1 MNERKVHRFFP
12 HIVFQNDQDGD
23 GLDVGPDGGQ
33 GGEVDVQ
40 EVQGG
45 QQEGGQGKVSCRKMS
60 FNTTQLS
67 LMSDLKEERQ
77 HC

>member
-1 MNERKVHRFFP
+1 MFFCKIFYP
-12 HIVFQNDQDGD
+12 EKDGD
-23 GLDVGPDGGQ
+23 GLDAGPDGGQ

-45 QQEGGQGKVSCRKMS
+45 QQEGWQRKVSCKKMS
-60 FNTTQLS
+60 LNTTQLS